1 VNDQPPSLPRR
12 LLRLGSRNGSGPAKR
27 GRELSQHPPAC
38 EDGSDRAPADAFA
51 GASPRR
57 LARIAGALY
66 LINIVGG
73 AFAIGLVQTMLLTP
87 DPAAT
92 AHNIQTHELLYR
104 AGLAAHIVVTV
115 TNVPL
120 ALIFY
125 ELFKMVNR
133 RLALLDAFFILVATA
148 IEAASL
154 VNQFTPLILLNSETY
169 ANALPTAQLHALA
182 SLPGALSQGSYDIY
196 TVFFGLDILC
206 LAYLVLRSRFLPR
219 TIAVLLAIDGLAYLI
234 YSFAQILT
242 PGFAAH
248 LVPWIQL
255 PAPLGEGALSLWLLL
270 RGVNTQHWTATADTP
285 PLRGPSQQVQALK

>member
-1 VNDQPPSLPRR
+1 VAGPGAAGRGGGERSQQPPA
-12 LLRLGSRNGSGPAKR
+12 GEDSGDQKPVNT
-27 GRELSQHPPAC
+27 
-38 EDGSDRAPADAFA
+38 DAD
-51 GASPRR
+51 ASPRR

-73 AFAIGLVQTMLLTP
+73 AFAIGIVQTMLLTP

-125 ELFKMVNR
+125 ELFKVVNR
-133 RLALLDAFFILVATA
+133 RLALLDAFFVLVATA

-154 VNQFTPLILLNSETY
+154 VNQFAPLVLLDSDTY
-169 ANALPTAQLHALA
+169 ANAVPAAQLQALA
-182 SLPGALSQGSYDIY
+182 SLPGALSDASYDIY

-219 TIAVLLAIDGLAYLI
+219 AIGILLAIDGLAYLI
-234 YSFAQILT
+234 YSFAQVLT
-242 PGFAAH
+242 PGFAAG

-270 RGVNTQHWTATADTP
+270 RGVNSQRWTSTSSTP
-285 PLRGPSQQVQALK
+285 VLTPSRQVQAPR

>member
-1 VNDQPPSLPRR
+1 VNDEFPGLPRR
-12 LLRLGSRNGSGPAKR
+12 LIRLGPKTGSGA
-27 GRELSQHPPAC
+27 GRERSQRPSAGDDGGDQVPANNVA
-38 EDGSDRAPADAFA
+38 R
-51 GASPRR
+51 ASPRQ
-57 LARIAGALY
+57 LVRIAGALY

-73 AFAIGLVQTMLLTP
+73 AFAIGIVQTMLLTP

-154 VNQFTPLILLNSETY
+154 TNQFAPLVLLNSETY
-169 ANALPTAQLHALA
+169 ANALPAAQLQALA
-182 SLPGALSQGSYDIY
+182 FLPGALSQASYDIY
-196 TVFFGLDILC
+196 TVFFGFDILC

-219 TIAVLLAIDGLAYLI
+219 TIGILLAIDGLAYLI
-234 YSFAQILT
+234 YSFAQILA
-242 PGFAAH
+242 PGLAAG

-270 RGVNTQHWTATADTP
+270 RGVNTQRWTGAAGRP
-285 PLRGPSQQVQALK
+285 VRGPSQQVQA